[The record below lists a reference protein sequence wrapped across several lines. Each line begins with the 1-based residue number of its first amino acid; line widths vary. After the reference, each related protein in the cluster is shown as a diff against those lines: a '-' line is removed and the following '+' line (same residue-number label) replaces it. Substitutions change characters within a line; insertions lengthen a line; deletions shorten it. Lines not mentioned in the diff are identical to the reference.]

1 MHRKCCDD
9 TAKDLLPIINES
21 RQELLREIIGQLN
34 HEYVRIMEDSNIGEE
49 FGNIEHAKNLKQGAV
64 GVKFAL
70 NILNNKLKE
79 DGK

>member
-1 MHRKCCDD
+1 
-9 TAKDLLPIINES
+9 
-21 RQELLREIIGQLN
+21 
-34 HEYVRIMEDSNIGEE
+34 MEDSNIGEE